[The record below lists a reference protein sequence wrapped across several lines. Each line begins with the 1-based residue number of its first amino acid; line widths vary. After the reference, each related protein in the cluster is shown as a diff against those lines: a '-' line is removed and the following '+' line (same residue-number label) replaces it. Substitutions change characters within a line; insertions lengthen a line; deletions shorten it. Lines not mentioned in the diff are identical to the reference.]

1 MYEALTKA
9 YNEQNAKENERN
21 KGKVFSYSL
30 LDHKSFCK
38 IKEGKCCNVIRDYNP
53 CFDYEIISF
62 TDIETGEEYSVCQF
76 FVKLKEVEHG
86 IY

>member
-30 LDHKSFCK
+30 LD
-38 IKEGKCCNVIRDYNP
+38 IRP
-53 CFDYEIISF
+53 
-62 TDIETGEEYSVCQF
+62 
-76 FVKLKEVEHG
+76 FVKLKKGNAVM
-86 IY
+86 